1 MNRRAVI
8 VAARRTVVAP
18 RGGALKHLQA
28 DELAVPVIQALLSDI
43 GLSGRDVDQLILGN
57 ALYGGGNPARM
68 AGLRSGIPETVP
80 ALTIDTQCCSGLDA
94 ILHAARLVEAGA
106 ADCILAGGAES
117 FSRSPIRAHR
127 PSDPEGAPVPYDRPP
142 FCPWPHRDPD
152 LTDAAADLAERR
164 GMTRDEQAR
173 FAARSHGKALAHE
186 KATGW
191 QGEIVDLPGADLKR
205 DAFTRNLSERTALR
219 APVLAGDAAT
229 GISAA
234 TAAVEADAA
243 AMVCILSEPRARKLG
258 IEKGLLVMGGQVAGG
273 DPAEPALVP
282 IDAIRGLSGR
292 LETEPA
298 AFDRIEMMEAYAVQA
313 MATMKDLS
321 FDPEKV
327 NCKGGALA
335 RGHPIGASGA
345 ILAVRLFHDLAGMAA
360 GTKGL
365 AAIAAAG
372 GLGTALAVSVR

>member
-1 MNRRAVI
+1 MTRRAVI
-8 VAARRTVVAP
+8 VAARRTAVAP

-28 DELAVPVIQALLSDI
+28 DELAAPVIEMLLADT
-43 GLSGRDVDQLILGN
+43 GLSGRSVDSVILGN

-68 AGLRSGIPETVP
+68 AGLRAGIPDTVP

-127 PSDPEGAPVPYDRPP
+127 PIDPDGSPVSYDRPP
-142 FCPWPHRDPD
+142 FSPWPHRDPD
-152 LTDAAADLAERR
+152 LTEAAAGLAGRR
-164 GMTRDEQAR
+164 SMTREEQAR
-173 FAARSHGKALAHE
+173 FAVVSHGKAIAHE
-186 KATGW
+186 AATGW
-191 QGEIVDLPGADLKR
+191 RGEIVEIPETDLKR

-219 APVLAGDAAT
+219 APALAGDRVT

-243 AMVCILSEPRARKLG
+243 AVVCVLSDERARELG
-258 IEKGLLVMGGQVAGG
+258 FDKGLLVMGGQAAGG

-282 IDAIRGLSGR
+282 NKAIRILAARS
-292 LETEPA
+292 ETEPA
-298 AFDRIEMMEAYAVQA
+298 AFDRIELMEAYAVQA
-313 MATMKDLS
+313 MATIHDLS
-321 FDPEKV
+321 LGPEKV
-327 NCKGGALA
+327 NSNGGALA

-345 ILAVRLFHDLAGMAA
+345 ILAVRLFHDLGCMDTGA
-360 GTKGL
+360 TGL

-372 GLGTALAVSVR
+372 GLGTALAVSVF